1 MGSTESPVEFE
12 ALLEYLRRSRGF
24 DFTGYKRASLMRRIT
39 KRMQTVGISE
49 YAAYEDYLEVHPD
62 EFTLLFNTVLINV
75 TAFFRDPQAWQSL
88 TNDVLP
94 SMLRTKTPDQSIRVW
109 SAGCATGEEAYTIA
123 MILAESLGFEQ
134 FRSRVKIYATDVDEE
149 ALAKARHA
157 TYTEREIQPVPPTLL
172 GKYFEQTE
180 AGYQFQKDLRRQ
192 IIFGRHDITQDAPI
206 SRIDLLVSRNT
217 LMYFN
222 AETQARILTRFHFA
236 LTDGGILFLGRAET
250 LLTHSTTFTPV
261 DLKHRI
267 STKVGSSTL
276 RERLLLAAHAD
287 PSDPIVQIDRH
298 VRTRD
303 AAFDAACIAQVAVDI
318 EGALVLANERERAL
332 FNLSSTDIGRPLQ
345 DLKLPYRPA
354 ELRASLDQVQAE
366 RRPVMLT
373 DVEWQLGPTE
383 SRWFDVQLTP
393 LFDSARELLGV
404 SVAFADITP
413 AKRLQLE
420 LEHSHQELET
430 AYEELQST
438 NEELETTNEELQS
451 TVEEL
456 ETTNEELQS
465 TNEELET
472 MNEELQST
480 NEELQTMNEELQTR
494 STELN
499 QVNAFME
506 SILMSLRG
514 GVVVVDREL
523 KVLVWNHRAEDLWG
537 LRGEEVVGKHFLN
550 LDIGLRVER
559 LGRSLRTCLSGDAA
573 QATATLDATNR
584 RGKSIICDVTCMPL
598 VGPLADV
605 RGAIVIMEPRD
616 GAAPS

>member
-1 MGSTESPVEFE
+1 METF
-12 ALLEYLRRSRGF
+12 A
-24 DFTGYKRASLMRRIT
+24 
-39 KRMQTVGISE
+39 
-49 YAAYEDYLEVHPD
+49 
-62 EFTLLFNTVLINV
+62 
-75 TAFFRDPQAWQSL
+75 
-88 TNDVLP
+88 
-94 SMLRTKTPDQSIRVW
+94 
-109 SAGCATGEEAYTIA
+109 
-123 MILAESLGFEQ
+123 
-134 FRSRVKIYATDVDEE
+134 
-149 ALAKARHA
+149 
-157 TYTEREIQPVPPTLL
+157 
-172 GKYFEQTE
+172 
-180 AGYQFQKDLRRQ
+180 
-192 IIFGRHDITQDAPI
+192 HDI
-206 SRIDLLVSRNT
+206 
-217 LMYFN
+217 
-222 AETQARILTRFHFA
+222 
-236 LTDGGILFLGRAET
+236 
-250 LLTHSTTFTPV
+250 
-261 DLKHRI
+261 
-267 STKVGSSTL
+267 
-276 RERLLLAAHAD
+276 REA
-287 PSDPIVQIDRH
+287 
-298 VRTRD
+298 
-303 AAFDAACIAQVAVDI
+303 
-318 EGALVLANERERAL
+318 
-332 FNLSSTDIGRPLQ
+332 
-345 DLKLPYRPA
+345 A

-404 SVAFADITP
+404 SVAFADITA